1 MINNMKIRFSL
12 SIFCLLF
19 LLPFFASAQ
28 TERHYSYDSIA
39 QTFHINQD
47 STVSVKE
54 TQTFNFTGEYHVGR
68 RSIALRGVG
77 AIDGVAVED
86 GETGQALVYSRSRL
100 DKLDPASWGKYT
112 YFTDNGYLNI
122 EWYGN
127 LKDSSH
133 RFVLYYRL
141 HDVIRS
147 FKDYDELYFN
157 LATEYKVPI
166 AHIEA
171 TVVLPKEV
179 DPKSLRAILTST
191 GNDPTLSRVS
201 EVRDGRTFFF
211 SREHVAPMEG
221 VTITA
226 RWPKGVLGHSVRP
239 KDMFISKWIITSE
252 GWMKRLFQ

>member
-1 MINNMKIRFSL
+1 MKISFSL

-19 LLPFFASAQ
+19 LLPFFVHAQ
-28 TERHYSYDSIA
+28 TERHYNYDSIA
-39 QTFHINQD
+39 QTFRINQD
-47 STVSVKE
+47 STVSVRE
-54 TQTFNFTGEYHVGR
+54 MQTFNFTGEYHVGR
-68 RSIALRGVG
+68 RSVALHGVG
-77 AIDGVAVED
+77 AIDGVSVGD
-86 GETGQALVYSRSRL
+86 GETGQAFVYSRSRL
-100 DKLDPASWGKYT
+100 DKFDPASWGKYT

-147 FKDYDELYFN
+147 FKDYDQLYFN

-171 TVVLPKEV
+171 TVVLPKEA

-191 GNDPTLSRVS
+191 NNDPTLSRVS
-201 EVRDGRTFFF
+201 EVRDGNTLFF
-211 SREHVAPMEG
+211 SRDNVAPMEA
-221 VTITA
+221 VTISA
-226 RWPKGVLGHSVRP
+226 RWSKGVPGYSVRP
-239 KDMFISKWIITSE
+239 RDMFISKWILTPR
-252 GWMKRLFQ
+252 GWIQSLFR